1 MNNEDKPTPAEAS
14 TEVGQDDP
22 DFYSKEL
29 MLEELGKFFI
39 SLCVATAVV
48 GTIAGFVWYYV
59 TTP

>member
-1 MNNEDKPTPAEAS
+1 MNDQPEAAEAA

-39 SLCVATAVV
+39 SLCVATAIVSA
-48 GTIAGFVWYYV
+48 IAGLVWYYV
-59 TTP
+59 V

>member
-1 MNNEDKPTPAEAS
+1 MIEEKPTPAEAA

-22 DFYSKEL
+22 DFYSREL

-39 SLCVATAVV
+39 SFCVATAVV
-48 GTIAGFVWYYV
+48 GAIAGFVWYYV

>member
-1 MNNEDKPTPAEAS
+1 MNDQPEAAEAA

-39 SLCVATAVV
+39 SLCVATAIV
-48 GTIAGFVWYYV
+48 GAIAGLVWYYV
-59 TTP
+59 